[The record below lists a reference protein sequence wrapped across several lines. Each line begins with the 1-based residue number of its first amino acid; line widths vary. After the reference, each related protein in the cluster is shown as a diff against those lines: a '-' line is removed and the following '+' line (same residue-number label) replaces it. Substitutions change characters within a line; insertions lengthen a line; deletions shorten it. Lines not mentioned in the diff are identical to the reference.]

1 MRTQLVAMKMRF
13 NRELKKMNSSFR
25 WSVKVVGKINL
36 TTKSSVSRKTRQ
48 QRPQMSAEAKQAM
61 LARLKEA
68 RKVYEGVHHII
79 AALLRG
85 EWVATNILRKYD
97 NFLELLNLRKKC
109 FRGGEDA
116 KLGLFVR
123 IKDIFGKAKD
133 FLAELKAKGRIILGV
148 QEATW
153 TKYTNWIAQ

>member
-1 MRTQLVAMKMRF
+1 
-13 NRELKKMNSSFR
+13 MNSSFR

-36 TTKSSVSRKTRQ
+36 ETTKPSVSRKAKQ
-48 QRPQMSAEAKQAM
+48 QRPQLSAEAKKAM

-68 RKVYEGVHHII
+68 RKAYEGVHHII

-97 NFLELLNLRKKC
+97 NFLELLNLRKRC

-116 KLGLFVR
+116 KLGLFVTL
-123 IKDIFGKAKD
+123 KQVFGKAKD
-133 FLAELKAKGRIILGV
+133 FLASLAKGKLVLGV
-148 QEATW
+148 EEATW
-153 TKYTNWIAQ
+153 TKYTNTANLYWTAQ